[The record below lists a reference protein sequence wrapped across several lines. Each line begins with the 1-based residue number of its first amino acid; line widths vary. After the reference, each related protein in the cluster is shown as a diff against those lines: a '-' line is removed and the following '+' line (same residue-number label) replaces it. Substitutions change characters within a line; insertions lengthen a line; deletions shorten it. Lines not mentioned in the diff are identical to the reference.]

1 MKKILSLSLLAVA
14 ITSTSVFATTIN
26 IRHEWKPEFGDK
38 EQGNADRIAVSHR
51 FANGIGFEVE
61 AKWKSN
67 NEAAFSNLSGNGQ
80 QANLSY
86 RYKLSESFTLTP
98 QAKLETSE
106 KGANYQG
113 NLTLGYKVNDD
124 VSTSIRYR
132 YNYFNGKDAT
142 IDNNH
147 YNRIT
152 LAASYSG
159 VQNFGFGASTDY
171 TFRQEGTVQYGT
183 SKQGISEINLT
194 AEYKGFE
201 SGWRPF
207 IEVGVTPEYK
217 YKTDDERD
225 DWRPRYRVG
234 MKYSY

>member
-159 VQNFGFGASTDY
+159 VQNFGFGASTD
-171 TFRQEGTVQYGT
+171 
-183 SKQGISEINLT
+183 
-194 AEYKGFE
+194 
-201 SGWRPF
+201 
-207 IEVGVTPEYK
+207 
-217 YKTDDERD
+217 
-225 DWRPRYRVG
+225 
-234 MKYSY
+234 